1 MRASA
6 LLGALL
12 FAACHTVAP
21 GPDAGAGTLLL
32 IGGGLDDDARDVYQ
46 RFVAL
51 AAAQGPARIV
61 IATAA
66 TGPQDDVAIGKAEA
80 LRIFAP
86 GVPVEVVRRE
96 TDTAA
101 TVAAFDRATAVF
113 FTGGDQA
120 RITARYR
127 PDGQPTPEW
136 HALRRLLARGGVVAG
151 ASAGCAMMGSTMLLG
166 GSSAEALATGPRL
179 GPGMALCA
187 GLLTD
192 SHFFERDRLGRL
204 VAALMAGPARVGL
217 GVGELAAV
225 EVDLAT
231 GTLMGLTAGESLL
244 VDATHARRDRDRWL
258 GLRARLVGRGD
269 RLPLGPLAAS
279 PPSPWPEPMR
289 NARDV
294 PVVEPGQDRQLA
306 SWRLFRQ
313 AAAPGAGVLRLA
325 VAGWQAFA
333 RADGAHVALWL
344 QAAP

>member
-1 MRASA
+1 MLIA
-6 LLGALL
+6 LLL
-12 FAACHTVAP
+12 AACHAIPPAAP
-21 GPDAGAGTLLL
+21 GRAGTLLL
-32 IGGGLDDDARDVYQ
+32 IGGGLDDDAGDVYR

-51 AAAQGPARIV
+51 AAARGPARIV

-66 TGPQDDVAIGKAEA
+66 TGPQDEVAVGKVEA
-80 LRIFAP
+80 LRTYAP
-86 GVPVEVVRRE
+86 GVPVDVVRRE

-151 ASAGCAMMGSTMLLG
+151 ASAGCAMMGPTMLLG
-166 GSSAEALATGPRL
+166 GSSAEALAGGPRL
-179 GPGMALCA
+179 GPGMELCP

-204 VAALMAGPARVGL
+204 VAALSAGPVRVGL

-231 GTLMGLTAGESLL
+231 GTLVGCTVSESLL
-244 VDATHARRDRDRWL
+244 IDATHARRDGDRWL
-258 GLRARLVGRGD
+258 GLRARLVGLGERM
-269 RLPLGPLAAS
+269 PLGPLAATA
-279 PPSPWPEPMR
+279 PPVPWPER
-289 NARDV
+289 ALHARDL

-313 AAAPGAGVLRLA
+313 AGAPGAGVLRWA
-325 VAGWQAFA
+325 GAGWQAFA
-333 RADGAHVALWL
+333 WADGAHVALSL
-344 QAAP
+344 QTAP